1 MAQIE
6 QLSSMSNSSTGIFEF
21 IKTYYPEYVGDKEY
35 PVSESIFFHK
45 KTDDHWV
52 LSNMSAAPLVVE
64 GVNFRNSEHLFQ
76 VMKFASPES
85 IKAVYQSK
93 SPKMTA
99 KHNQKLGNHRRTDW
113 GSMIIDAMKFCLQL
127 KYEQSLEFR
136 NELDSTKG
144 SYIVELQDNKTDTVS
159 SRPNGWGV
167 KTKGEKY
174 VGPNIM
180 GQLLM
185 SLRDNGKLK
194 YSLPSDALAFIE
206 LLK

>member
-1 MAQIE
+1 
-6 QLSSMSNSSTGIFEF
+6 
-21 IKTYYPEYVGDKEY
+21 
-35 PVSESIFFHK
+35 
-45 KTDDHWV
+45 
-52 LSNMSAAPLVVE
+52 
-64 GVNFRNSEHLFQ
+64 
-76 VMKFASPES
+76 
-85 IKAVYQSK
+85 
-93 SPKMTA
+93 MTA
-99 KHNQKLGNHRRTDW
+99 KHYQKLGNHRRTDW
-113 GSMIIDAMKFCLQL
+113 GSMIIDAMKLCLQL

-185 SLRDNGKLK
+185 SLRDNGILK